1 MTITS
6 AQGKP
11 VVLSQAQHDQ
21 LLQQIR
27 SIQPTSSGK
36 SQLYLTLNVQNDVSL
51 MVLNVGSTVWK
62 FQDFCIFQLLREINF
77 GRV

>member
-36 SQLYLTLNVQNDVSL
+36 VTIVPNF
-51 MVLNVGSTVWK
+51 K
-62 FQDFCIFQLLREINF
+62 HAKLRFIKDLKTFEAQCGNF
-77 GRV
+77 RIL

>member
-36 SQLYLTLNVQNDVSL
+36 SQLYLTLNVQNYLS
-51 MVLNVGSTVWK
+51 SK
-62 FQDFCIFQLLREINF
+62 I
-77 GRV
+77 

>member
-36 SQLYLTLNVQNDVSL
+36 VTIVP
-51 MVLNVGSTVWK
+51 
-62 FQDFCIFQLLREINF
+62 NF
-77 GRV
+77 KRAK

>member
-36 SQLYLTLNVQNDVSL
+36 VTIVPNSKRAKLRFIKDLKLLKHSVKIY
-51 MVLNVGSTVWK
+51 G
-62 FQDFCIFQLLREINF
+62 FFCHSAFA
-77 GRV
+77 